1 MKSFTP
7 TSGVSPSRVFLASLL
22 TCLMLVTPL
31 TPVGFASTTSRLT
44 QTRSKS
50 ADKQTPA
57 QKADKPAQG
66 GDAATQKAP
75 PITTSLTAA
84 EISATKTDTIIGDTL
99 GDGKAQAGDTI
110 KYTITVQNNSATETA
125 TGVTLNDTVDPNTSI
140 VTNSIHAQPQAR
152 NDAYTTVGNTLLK
165 VGVAAGTDPEVRVTG
180 SAFDNDS
187 NATDSNQLASF
198 TQPANG
204 TVTFNADGTF
214 TYLPNANFRGPT
226 DTFTYTLRNS
236 VDNSLTD
243 AATITITITGMVW
256 YVDNSYAGANGTA
269 DGRST
274 RPFTSLTPVNNAA
287 SDVDLAGDY
296 IYLFAGNA
304 AYTTGLVLENTQQF
318 IGNGVALVVPINA
331 TPTTLRAAGSRPTLS
346 NGTGNAL
353 TLANSVT
360 AQGLNLTAAANAAL
374 FGSGISGTNN
384 VSDANIT
391 TTGSGTAVSLT
402 NQSGTFNYTGG
413 SGSSISGNSTGTA
426 VLVSTGTGNITF
438 SGVPISQNN
447 GRAIDIQTR
456 TGGTVDFSNGSTVTQ
471 TAGSTDAV
479 VLRNNTGTSTINF
492 SNNVN
497 LTTSAGRGLV
507 TDNSTGSFTLNMNAA
522 GNNISATGGAAI
534 DVEDIAAD
542 LKFVTLSSTN
552 SSAQGIRVFNL
563 SNTPAGRS
571 ITVTGTTTVSNSAGT
586 GVLVD
591 STAAAVTFATLNSAP
606 AVNQIGVNIVSNSGT
621 TSSTGG
627 TVTTTDAPA
636 INIFNSPLA
645 MSLTSVTAD
654 NTGDADQCVNMA
666 GMTGTLVMLAG
677 ALTGGNAQAFFA
689 TGQNG
694 SITYNGTISQA
705 NAFRLIEVTNKTGGT
720 VAFGGALTATG
731 ANSTGINLAT
741 NTGAT
746 VNFTGGIN
754 LSTGPNAAFTATGGG
769 TVNAT
774 QNNTSIVNTLTTTT
788 GTALNVANTNIG
800 ASGLTFRSISSNGA
814 TNGIVLNTTGAA
826 GGLTVAGNGGT
837 CTSVASCTG
846 GTIQSAT
853 NIGVSLNSTTSVSI
867 ARMFILNTARSGV
880 EGTNVTNFSYT
891 NGRIEN
897 SGTSQTAG
905 SQDANIAF
913 NDQSVGTE
921 NNLSGVVTITGNTL
935 LNAFYHGVDIFNFA
949 GTISDAQISDN
960 VITSNTNVANSLG
973 SGIRFVA
980 FGSAGATA
988 NITKATLNNNT
999 INNFPSNV
1007 GLQVQ
1012 CGNANTSGTA
1022 PATIC
1027 GTNGS
1032 ATNIIHITNNKI
1044 NVPGLGSSV
1053 KTGNEG
1059 MIALVNGRGQGN
1071 FNISSNNIQQNL
1083 GTSLSHS
1090 AFGLATVTS
1099 TINSNTIV
1107 ANNIN
1112 AAQGIGV
1119 GTSVTAGFATNT
1131 PVMTTSINS
1140 NNISQVDGN
1149 GILAVARDN
1158 GNGMLNVT
1166 IKNNTVAAPLTG
1178 VRQGI
1183 RIDAGNST
1191 GDNDVCLDISG
1202 NTSAPSVGQPA
1213 ALGIGLRKQG
1223 TSTTVNAFGIEGM
1236 AATAT
1241 PGVETFVNGQ
1251 NPAGGGTLLISAT
1264 SGFSNCSSAPTFAD
1278 DVIVPAYRDAET
1290 PASAPPVVNTSAV
1303 AQTKAAAQS
1312 AFAPVL
1318 QNAPGLVSLP
1328 QSATAQKAAKLADS
1342 SASKETDKEAKTSK
1356 TIDIQPLVSTFPIN
1370 IGTLAP
1376 GESVTIVFNVMVNP
1390 SIPNNVTTVS
1400 NQGTFTGNFGTK
1412 MTDDPSVGGANDPTV
1427 TDILPRPSYTI
1438 NNASIPEPSTG
1449 SVNMPF
1455 TVALSYA
1462 YGSPVSVDFATAD
1475 GTATAAGGD
1484 YTPTSGTLNFAAGQT
1499 LQTISVPVLG
1509 NGDTSDENFT
1519 VTLSNPVNSV
1529 LGATVTATGTITEAS
1544 PPGRVLISEVRTSG
1558 PNGAGDD
1565 FVELYNNQ
1573 DVAQNISGWALYKSG
1588 SSCLATPV
1596 LIAVIPAATTIP
1608 ARGHYL
1614 VVGPQYS
1621 LTASA
1626 AGNATVAAVSDIE
1639 SDRNIG
1645 LFNTSNVLNLSTTTR
1660 EDAVAF
1666 DVNAGG
1672 GNNCDLLR
1680 EGATL
1685 LSAGGSASQ
1694 HSFARNLITGLPKE
1708 TNDNAADFLLVTTT
1722 PAVAVGNNLTPVL
1735 GAPGPENLASPTQRN
1750 AVVKSSLID
1759 PMVAASAP
1767 PNRVRSSF
1775 GANPTNAAFGTL
1787 SFQRRFKNTLGVPVT
1802 RLRFRIVDLT
1812 TINNRTAGQSD
1823 LRVLSSTGTVTNSA
1837 GNTVVVV
1844 NGLTLETPP
1853 QPNGGGLN
1861 STLSVVLPGG
1871 GLAPGN
1877 TIDVQFL
1884 LGVQEQGAFSFFI
1897 NVEALPGSGPIPDE
1911 ATGTTKAGAMG
1922 KQRNADATPAG
1933 AADDAGQKQPKE
1945 Q

>member
-1 MKSFTP
+1 
-7 TSGVSPSRVFLASLL
+7 
-22 TCLMLVTPL
+22 MLVTPL

-57 QKADKPAQG
+57 QKADKPTQ
-66 GDAATQKAP
+66 GDATTQKAP
-75 PITTSLTAA
+75 PISTSLTSA

-125 TGVTLNDTVDPNTSI
+125 TGVTLNDMVDPNTSI
-140 VTNSIHAQPQAR
+140 ITDSIHAQPQAR

-236 VDNSLTD
+236 IDNTLTD

-304 AYTTGLVLENTQQF
+304 AYTTGLVLENNQQF

-353 TLANSVT
+353 TLANSVS

-402 NQSGTFNYTGG
+402 NQAGTFNYSGG
-413 SGSSISGNSTGTA
+413 GGSSISGNSTGTA
-426 VLVSTGTGNITF
+426 VLISGGGGNITF
-438 SGVPISQNN
+438 FGVPVGQNN
-447 GRAIDIQTR
+447 GRAVDIQTR
-456 TGGTVDFSNGSTVTQ
+456 TGGTVEFSNGSTVTQ
-471 TAGSTDAV
+471 TAGSTDSV
-479 VLRNNTGTSTINF
+479 VLRNNATGSVINF
-492 SNNVN
+492 LNNVN
-497 LTTSAGRGLV
+497 LTTSNGRGLQ
-507 TDNSTGSFTLNMNAA
+507 TDNSTGSFVLNMNAA
-522 GNNISATGGAAI
+522 GNNINATGGAAI
-534 DVEDIAAD
+534 DVEDISAD
-542 LKFVTLSSTN
+542 LDFVTLSSTN
-552 SSAQGIRVFNL
+552 STAQGIRIFNL
-563 SNTPAGRS
+563 SNSPVGRS
-571 ITVTGTTTVSNSAGT
+571 ITVTTSTTVNNSAGT

-591 STAAAVTFATLNSAP
+591 SNAAAVSFAALNSAP
-606 AVNQIGVNIVSNSGT
+606 AANQIGVSIVSNTGA
-621 TSSTGG
+621 TSATSG
-627 TVTTTDAPA
+627 TVTATDAVA
-636 INIFNSPLA
+636 VNVLNSLLN
-645 MSLTSVTAD
+645 MTLTSVSTN
-654 NTGDADQCVNMA
+654 NTGDADNCVTLN
-666 GMTGTLVMLAG
+666 GLTGTLTMNGG
-677 ALTGGNAQAFFA
+677 ALVGGNSQAFFA
-689 TGQNG
+689 NAQNG

-720 VAFGGALTATG
+720 VAFGGAVTATAG
-731 ANSTGINLAT
+731 TGINLAT

-746 VNFTGGIN
+746 INFTGGIS
-754 LSTGPNAAFTATGGG
+754 LTTTTNAAFTATGGG

-800 ASGLTFRSISSNGA
+800 ASGLTFRSITSNGA
-814 TNGIVLNTTGAA
+814 TNGIILNTTGAA

-846 GTIQSAT
+846 GTIQSA
-853 NIGVSLNSTTSVSI
+853 NVGVSLASTTSVSI
-867 ARMFILNTARSGV
+867 TRMFILNTQRSGIKGSNTV
-880 EGTNVTNFSYT
+880 NNFSFT

-897 SGTSQTAG
+897 SGTSLLAG

-913 NDQSVGTE
+913 NDQSGTE
-921 NNLSGVVTITGNTL
+921 NNVSGVVTITGNTL

-960 VITSNTNVANSLG
+960 VITSSTAVGNSLG

-1044 NVPGLGSSV
+1044 NVPGLGSTV

-1119 GTSVTAGFATNT
+1119 GTSVTAGFGTNT

-1241 PGVETFVNGQ
+1241 PGIETFVNGQ

-1290 PASAPPVVNTSAV
+1290 PASVPPVVNTSAV

-1312 AFAPVL
+1312 EFAPVL

-1328 QSATAQKAAKLADS
+1328 QSATAQKAAKLSDS
-1342 SASKETDKEAKTSK
+1342 SVSKETDKEVSKSK
-1356 TIDIQPLVSTFPIN
+1356 TPDIQPLVSTFPIS

-1376 GESVTIVFNVMVNP
+1376 GDSVTIVFSVMVNP

-1400 NQGTFTGNFGTK
+1400 NQGTFSGNFGTK
-1412 MTDDPSVGGANDPTV
+1412 LTDDPSVGGASDPTV

-1499 LQTISVPVLG
+1499 LQTISVPVFG

-1519 VTLSNPVNSV
+1519 VTLSNAVNSV

-1588 SSCLATPV
+1588 ATCLATPV

-1614 VVGPQYS
+1614 VVGPAYS
-1621 LTASA
+1621 LAASA
-1626 AGNATVAAVSDIE
+1626 TGNATVAAVSDIE
-1639 SDRNIG
+1639 ADRNIG

-1735 GAPGPENLASPTQRN
+1735 GAPGPENLASPIQRN

-1759 PMVAASAP
+1759 PMVAAAAP

-1911 ATGTTKAGAMG
+1911 ATGTTKAGMTG
-1922 KQRNADATPAG
+1922 KQRNADATNATPAG